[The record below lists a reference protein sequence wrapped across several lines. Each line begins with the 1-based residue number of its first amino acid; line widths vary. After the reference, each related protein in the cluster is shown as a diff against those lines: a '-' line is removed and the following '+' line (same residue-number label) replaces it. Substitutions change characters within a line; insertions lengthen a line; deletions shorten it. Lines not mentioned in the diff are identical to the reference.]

1 MGALDGRV
9 ALVTGGAT
17 KIGRGVAE
25 ALAADGAHVVVAD
38 IDETGFEAL
47 APGID
52 AEVADI
58 TDDARLAGLVAG
70 IVERHGALDIV
81 VNLAATY
88 LDNGAD
94 TSREDWLTALNVNL
108 VSTAMVVAAARP
120 HLAASGH
127 GAVVNVT
134 SISSSVAQTGR
145 WVYPVSK
152 AAIVQLTRAQA
163 LDLAGDGIRVNS
175 VSPGWT
181 WSNVIEAVAGGD
193 LAKADRVAAPFHML
207 GRLGRPEELG
217 RVIAFLASDL
227 ASVVTGADWAA
238 DGGYSALG
246 PEQRTPAIPLLA
258 AED

>member
-134 SISSSVAQTGR
+134 SISSSVSRGLV
-145 WVYPVSK
+145 WVR
-152 AAIVQLTRAQA
+152 RAGVFVVVEA
-163 LDLAGDGIRVNS
+163 TISSFRRGEWHHCWTTNIRGDDGLHLRSGFV
-175 VSPGWT
+175 
-181 WSNVIEAVAGGD
+181 
-193 LAKADRVAAPFHML
+193 DRS
-207 GRLGRPEELG
+207 E
-217 RVIAFLASDL
+217 
-227 ASVVTGADWAA
+227 
-238 DGGYSALG
+238 DGGPMGFS
-246 PEQRTPAIPLLA
+246 
-258 AED
+258 